1 MSWLSL
7 NWRRF
12 FHRRRSDRDLARE
25 IAAHF
30 NEERAEN
37 IARGLTPEE
46 ADRRACIKFGSPRR
60 VHEDLWQQN
69 SVAPFENLTR
79 DLRYTVRTLAR
90 TPGFTL
96 TAILVM
102 ALGIGATTALFTV
115 VRSVLLNPLPYP
127 NSSRLVS
134 LYESENASTR
144 SVASPWM
151 PVAGGVFHEW
161 QRATQNTAQMALVS
175 PWQGYNV
182 SATGGQLP
190 ESITAAWVSWNL
202 FRVLGVAPALGRDFL
217 ASDDQP
223 SAAATAILSNSF
235 WKRRFAA
242 DPSIVGKTVYLNANP
257 YTIIGV
263 MPESFPWN
271 FNSKNQLWTAAGH
284 ESPSLMRVL
293 DDHEFLVVARLVPG
307 ATLNRLVNQVDTVQ
321 HNIKLAHPDPA
332 VHTRAIGRPLLDDLV
347 EDFKTPLYALL
358 AATICV
364 LLIACLNV
372 ANLLVARSAARQ
384 KDLAIR
390 AALGGS
396 RWRLI
401 REHLTESLVL
411 SVTGGILGLLLAVA
425 ALAWLA
431 HSKIALARSQ
441 EIHVDLW
448 ALAYV
453 IAVSTITGLVAGLIP
468 SLGLH
473 AGQLLEFLQSSSRS
487 HSGGRSRAQLRKAL
501 LTAEVSLTVVLLLG
515 AGLLLKSYQQLRTRD
530 LGCATD
536 NVLTMG
542 FSLPDAHYKEPVQK
556 NAFSE
561 QLLARVRA
569 LPGVQAAGLSTT
581 LPGEGWGGDDG
592 VTIVEHPPLPKGQ
605 GIDLMRRAVDPG
617 YFAALQIPLI
627 QGRYLRND
635 ERLDHAKFAII
646 SESTANK
653 YFPGEDPIGR
663 HLKIDTEGPHGQ
675 PYEIVGVVGDTR
687 WNITQPMRPTFYDPL
702 LSGDFHGAGLV
713 VRGSRNVDVQSLA
726 LPIQKI
732 FGQLDPDLP
741 VANVLTMRQNIGVA
755 TQQDQFNSVLVLAFA
770 IIALVLAAVG
780 LYGVLSYLVTQR
792 TGEFGIRIALGA
804 QRAEVMRLTLADGLA
819 PVLLGLILGLGGGAA
834 VIRLLREMLYGM
846 SPFDW
851 NVFSTVVVVLAITAA
866 LACIIPA
873 WRASQLDPAQA
884 LRAE

>member
-1 MSWLSL
+1 MIFP
-7 NWRRF
+7 RF
-12 FHRRRSDRDLARE
+12 FHRRRRDRDLDRE

-37 IARGLTPEE
+37 IARGLSPEE
-46 ADRRACIKFGSPRR
+46 ADRQARIKFGSARR

-69 SVAPFENLTR
+69 TVAPFENLKR
-79 DLRYTVRTLAR
+79 DLRYTVRTLSR

-102 ALGIGATTALFTV
+102 ALGIGATAALFTV

-134 LYESENASTR
+134 LYESETISNNP
-144 SVASPWM
+144 SPWM
-151 PVAGGVFHEW
+151 PVAVGVFREW

-175 PWQGYNV
+175 PWQSYNV
-182 SATGGQLP
+182 SASGGQLP

-202 FRVLGVAPALGRDFL
+202 FRVLGTQPALGRDFL

-242 DPSIVGKTVYLNANP
+242 DPAIVGKTIYLDATP
-257 YTIIGV
+257 HTIIGI
-263 MPESFPWN
+263 MPSSFDYPWA
-271 FNSKNQLWTAAGH
+271 KDQLWTPAGH
-284 ESPSLMRVL
+284 DAPADLMSAYG
-293 DDHEFLVVARLVPG
+293 DHNFYVTARLAPD
-307 ATLNRLVNQVDTVQ
+307 ATLASLVSEIDTVE
-321 HNIKLAHPDPA
+321 HRIKLAHPDPS
-332 VHTRAIGRPLLDDLV
+332 VHNRAIGRSLLDSTV

-358 AATICV
+358 AATFCV

-390 AALGGS
+390 AALGGT

-411 SVTGGILGLLLAVA
+411 SIAGGAIGLLFCWA
-425 ALAWLA
+425 ALAWLQ
-431 HSKIALARSQ
+431 HSKIDIARAQ
-441 EIHVDLW
+441 EIHLDWW
-448 ALAYV
+448 ALAFV
-453 IAVSTITGLVAGLIP
+453 IAISAVTGIVAGLIP

-473 AGQLLEFLQSSSRS
+473 TGQLLESLQSSSRS
-487 HSGGRSRAQLRKAL
+487 HSSGRSRARLRKAL

-530 LGCATD
+530 LGSAVD
-536 NVLTMG
+536 DVLTMR
-542 FSLPDAHYKEPVQK
+542 FALPDAHYNEPTQK
-556 NAFSE
+556 IAFFE

-569 LPGVQAAGLSTT
+569 LPGVAAAGISSA
-581 LPGEGWGGDDG
+581 LPGEGWGGDLLVD
-592 VTIVEHPPLPKGQ
+592 IPEHPPLPKGQ
-605 GIDLMRRAVDPG
+605 GIDLMHRGADPG

-627 QGRYLRND
+627 RGRYFRND
-635 ERLDHAKFAII
+635 ERLDHGKVAII
-646 SESTANK
+646 SESTAK
-653 YFPGEDPIGR
+653 QYFPGEDPIGR
-663 HLKIDTEGPHGQ
+663 HLGGSDVGPKY
-675 PYEIVGVVGDTR
+675 YEIVGVVGDTR
-687 WNITQPMRPTFYDPL
+687 WMITQPMRPTVYLPL
-702 LSGDFHGAGLV
+702 FEGHYGGVGLAVRANSG
-713 VRGSRNVDVQSLA
+713 VDVQSLA

-732 FGQLDPDLP
+732 FGELDPDLP
-741 VANVLTMRQNIGVA
+741 VANVLTMQQNIGVE
-755 TQQDQFNSVLVLAFA
+755 TLQDQFNSILVLAFA

-792 TGEFGIRIALGA
+792 TSELGIRIALGA
-804 QRAEVMRLTLADGLA
+804 QRPQIMRLTLKDGLT
-819 PVLLGLILGLGGGAA
+819 PVLIGVLVGLAGGAA
-834 VIRLLREMLYGM
+834 TVQLLREMLYGM

-851 NVFSTVVVVLAITAA
+851 SVFSAVVVVLAVTAA
-866 LACIIPA
+866 CACMVPA

-884 LRAE
+884 LRTE

>member
-1 MSWLSL
+1 MIF
-7 NWRRF
+7 NRF
-12 FHRRRSDRDLARE
+12 FHRRRRDRDLDRE
-25 IAAHF
+25 IAAHIQ
-30 NEERAEN
+30 EERAEN

-46 ADRRACIKFGSPRR
+46 AERRARIKFGSARR

-79 DLRYTVRTLAR
+79 DLRYTIRTLAR

-102 ALGIGATTALFTV
+102 ALGIGATTALFAV

-127 NSSRLVS
+127 HSSRLVS
-134 LYESENASTR
+134 LYESDIVSNDP
-144 SVASPWM
+144 SPWD
-151 PVAGGVFHEW
+151 PVAGGVFQEW
-161 QRATQNTAQMALVS
+161 QRATRSTAQMALVS
-175 PWQGYNV
+175 PWKGYNV
-182 SATGGQLP
+182 SASGGRLP
-190 ESITAAWVSWNL
+190 ESVSAALISWNF

-217 ASDDQP
+217 ASDDKP
-223 SAAATAILSNSF
+223 SAPATAILSNAF

-242 DPSIVGKTVYLNANP
+242 DPAIVGKTVYLDANP

-263 MPESFPWN
+263 MPPSFAWN
-271 FNSKNQLWTAAGH
+271 FNSKTQLWTAAGH
-284 ESPSLMRVL
+284 ESPYQMNVF
-293 DDHEFLVVARLVPG
+293 DDHEFLVVARLAPG
-307 ATLNRLVNQVDTVQ
+307 ATLAGLVSEVDAVQ
-321 HNIKLAHPDPA
+321 RNVKRTHPGPA
-332 VHTRAIGRPLLDDLV
+332 VHNRAIGRPLLNSIV
-347 EDFKTPLYALL
+347 EDFRTPLYALL
-358 AATICV
+358 AATLCV

-384 KDLAIR
+384 RDLAIR

-411 SVTGGILGLLLAVA
+411 AVTGGILGLLLAAA

-431 HSKIALARSQ
+431 HSEIALARSQ

-448 ALAYV
+448 ALAFV
-453 IAVSTITGLVAGLIP
+453 ITISTVTGLIAGLIP

-473 AGQLLEFLQSSSRS
+473 AGQILESLQSSSRS
-487 HSGGRSRAQLRKAL
+487 HSGGRSRARLRKAL

-515 AGLLLKSYQQLRTRD
+515 AGLLLKSYQQLRTRG
-530 LGCATD
+530 LGCAVD

-569 LPGVQAAGLSTT
+569 LPGVQAAGLSTV
-581 LPGEGWGGDDG
+581 LPGEGWGGDDDIS
-592 VTIVEHPPLPKGQ
+592 IVEHPPLPKGKW
-605 GIDLMRRAVDPG
+605 IDFLRRAVDPG

-627 QGRYLRND
+627 RGRYFRND
-635 ERLDHAKFAII
+635 ERLDRTRIAII
-646 SESTANK
+646 SESIAK
-653 YFPGEDPIGR
+653 QYFPGEDPIGR
-663 HLKIDTEGPHGQ
+663 HVSISNEGPQAQ

-687 WNITQPMRPTFYDPL
+687 WMISQPVRPTFYLPL
-702 LSGDFHGAGLV
+702 LRGDYNFVALA
-713 VRGSRNVDVQSLA
+713 VRGSSNVDVQSLA

-732 FGQLDPDLP
+732 FGQMDPDLP
-741 VANVLTMRQNIGVA
+741 VSDVLTMRQHIGVA
-755 TQQDQFNSVLVLAFA
+755 TLQDQFNSILVLAFA

-792 TGEFGIRIALGA
+792 TGELGIRIALGA
-804 QRAEVMRLTLADGLA
+804 QRAEVMRLTLKDGLA
-819 PVLLGLILGLGGGAA
+819 PVLIGLVVGLAGGAA
-834 VIRLLREMLYGM
+834 AVQLLRQMLYGM

-851 NVFSTVVVVLAITAA
+851 SVFSTVVVVLAVTAA
-866 LACIIPA
+866 CACMIPA

-884 LRAE
+884 LRTE

>member
-1 MSWLSL
+1 MNWLF
-7 NWRRF
+7 RF
-12 FHRRRSDRDLARE
+12 FHRGRRDRDLDRE

-37 IARGLTPEE
+37 IARGMTPEE
-46 ADRRACIKFGSPRR
+46 AERLARIKFGSARR

-69 SVAPFENLTR
+69 SVAPFENLLR

-102 ALGIGATTALFTV
+102 ALGIGATAALFTV
-115 VRSVLLNPLPYP
+115 VHSVLLNPLPFP
-127 NSSRLVS
+127 HSSRLVS
-134 LYESENASTR
+134 LYESDTVSK
-144 SVASPWM
+144 SPTPWD
-151 PVAGGVFHEW
+151 PVAAGAFQEW
-161 QRATQNTAQMALVS
+161 QKATHSTAQMAMFS
-175 PWQGYNV
+175 PWQGYNA
-182 SATGGQLP
+182 SARGGKLP
-190 ESITAAWVSWNL
+190 ESVPAAWVSWNL

-217 ASDDQP
+217 ASDDRPNAQ
-223 SAAATAILSNSF
+223 ATAILSNAF

-242 DPSIVGKTVYLNANP
+242 DPAIIGKSVWLNATP

-263 MPESFPWN
+263 MPSSFSFYPKD
-271 FNSKNQLWTAAGH
+271 SIWTPVAH
-284 ESPSLMRVL
+284 EADPALMSTYE
-293 DDHEFLVVARLVPG
+293 DHEFWVVARLAPDTSG
-307 ATLNRLVNQVDTVQ
+307 QRHTLAGIVSQIDTVQ
-321 HNIKLAHPDPA
+321 RHIKLIHPDPS
-332 VHTRAIGRPLLDDLV
+332 VHTRAIGRTLLDSAV
-347 EDFKTPLYALL
+347 EDFRTPLYALL

-384 KDLAIR
+384 RDLAIR
-390 AALGGS
+390 SALGGT

-411 SVTGGILGLLLAVA
+411 SIAGGALGLFFAWT
-425 ALAWLA
+425 ALTWLQ
-431 HSKIALARSQ
+431 HSKVEIARAQ
-441 EIHVDLW
+441 EIHLDWW
-448 ALAYV
+448 ALAFV
-453 IAVSTITGLVAGLIP
+453 IAISAVTGIIAGLIP

-473 AGQLLEFLQSSSRS
+473 TGQLLEFLQSSSRS
-487 HSGGRSRAQLRKAL
+487 HSGSRGRARLRKAL

-530 LGCATD
+530 LGCTID
-536 NVLTMG
+536 NVLTMH
-542 FSLPDAHYKEPVQK
+542 FSLPDVHYKEPTQK
-556 NAFSE
+556 VAFFD

-569 LPGVQAAGLSTT
+569 LPGVAAAGISSA
-581 LPGEGWGGDDG
+581 LPGEGWGGDILID
-592 VTIVEHPPLPKGQ
+592 IPEHPPLPKGQ
-605 GIDLMRRAVDPG
+605 GIDLMHRGADPG

-627 QGRYLRND
+627 RGRYFRND
-635 ERLDHAKFAII
+635 ERLDHGKVAII
-646 SESTANK
+646 SESTAK
-653 YFPGEDPIGR
+653 QYFPGEDPIGR
-663 HLKIDTEGPHGQ
+663 HLGGSDVGPKY
-675 PYEIVGVVGDTR
+675 YEIVGVVGDTR
-687 WNITQPMRPTFYDPL
+687 WKITQPMRPTVYLPL
-702 LSGDFHGAGLV
+702 LEGHYGGVGLA
-713 VRGSRNVDVQSLA
+713 VRGNPGVEVESLA

-741 VANVLTMRQNIGVA
+741 IADVLTMQQNIGVE
-755 TQQDQFNSVLVLAFA
+755 TLQDQFNSILVLAFA

-792 TGEFGIRIALGA
+792 TTELGIRIALGA

-819 PVLLGLILGLGGGAA
+819 PVLIGLVLGLGGGAA
-834 VIRLLREMLYGM
+834 VVQLLREMLYGM

-866 LACIIPA
+866 CACIIPA

>member
-1 MSWLSL
+1 MSWLPM
-7 NWRRF
+7 NWRRILQ
-12 FHRRRSDRDLARE
+12 RRRSDRDLARE
-25 IAAHF
+25 IAAHL

-37 IARGLTPEE
+37 IARGISPEE
-46 ADRRACIKFGSPRR
+46 ALRRARIKFGTARR

-69 SVAPFENLTR
+69 SVAPFENLAR
-79 DLRYTVRTLAR
+79 DLRYTLRTLAR

-127 NSSRLVS
+127 QSSRLVS
-134 LYESENASTR
+134 LYESETVSH
-144 SVASPWM
+144 SPSPWM
-151 PVAGGVFHEW
+151 PVAAGVFQEW

-202 FRVLGVAPALGRDFL
+202 FRVLGIQPALGRDFL
-217 ASDDQP
+217 ASDDQL

-242 DPSIVGKTVYLNANP
+242 DPAIVGKTIYLDAKP
-257 YTIIGV
+257 HTVIGV
-263 MPESFPWN
+263 MPSSFDYPWA
-271 FNSKNQLWTAAGH
+271 KDQLWTPAGH
-284 ESPSLMRVL
+284 DAPADLMSAYG
-293 DDHEFLVVARLVPG
+293 DHNFYVTARLARG
-307 ATLNRLVNQVDTVQ
+307 ATLAGLVNQIDTVQ
-321 HNIKLAHPDPA
+321 RRVKLAHPEPPVHNHA
-332 VHTRAIGRPLLDDLV
+332 VGRSLLDSTV

-384 KDLAIR
+384 RDLAIR
-390 AALGGS
+390 AALGGT

-411 SVTGGILGLLLAVA
+411 SIAGGALGLLFAWA
-425 ALAWLA
+425 ALAWLQ
-431 HSKIALARSQ
+431 HSKIDIARAQ
-441 EIHVDLW
+441 EIHLDWW
-448 ALAYV
+448 ALAVV
-453 IAVSTITGLVAGLIP
+453 IVISGIAGLAAGLIP

-473 AGQLLEFLQSSSRS
+473 AGQLLESLQSSSRS

-530 LGCATD
+530 LGSAAD
-536 NVLTMG
+536 NILTMQ
-542 FSLPDAHYKEPVQK
+542 FALPDAHYSEPTQK
-556 NAFSE
+556 VAFFA

-569 LPGVQAAGLSTT
+569 LPGVAAAGISSA
-581 LPGEGWGGDDG
+581 LPGEGWGGDILID
-592 VTIVEHPPLPKGQ
+592 IPEHPPLPKGQ
-605 GIDLMRRAVDPG
+605 GIDLMHRGADPG

-627 QGRYLRND
+627 RGRYFRND
-635 ERLDHAKFAII
+635 ERLDHGKVAII
-646 SESTANK
+646 SESTAK
-653 YFPGEDPIGR
+653 QYFPGEDPIGR
-663 HLKIDTEGPHGQ
+663 HLGGSDVGPKY
-675 PYEIVGVVGDTR
+675 YEIIGVVGDTR
-687 WNITQPMRPTFYDPL
+687 WKITQPMRPTVYLPL
-702 LSGDFHGAGLV
+702 FEGHYGGVGLA
-713 VRGSRNVDVQSLA
+713 VRGNPGVDVESLA

-741 VANVLTMRQNIGVA
+741 VANVLTMQQNIGVD
-755 TQQDQFNSVLVLAFA
+755 TLQDQFNSILVLAFA

-792 TGEFGIRIALGA
+792 TGELGIRIALGA
-804 QRAEVMRLTLADGLA
+804 QRPQIMRLTLADGLA
-819 PVLLGLILGLGGGAA
+819 PVLLGLILGLAGGAA
-834 VIRLLREMLYGM
+834 VVRLLREMLYGM

-851 NVFSTVVVVLAITAA
+851 NVFTTVVVVLALTAA
-866 LACIIPA
+866 CACLIPA

-884 LRAE
+884 LRNE

>member
-1 MSWLSL
+1 MSWLPMH
-7 NWRRF
+7 WRRILQ
-12 FHRRRSDRDLARE
+12 RRRSDRDLARE
-25 IAAHF
+25 IAAHL

-37 IARGLTPEE
+37 ISRGISPEE
-46 ADRRACIKFGSPRR
+46 ALRRARIKFGSARR

-127 NSSRLVS
+127 QSARLVS
-134 LYESENASTR
+134 LYESEAMIHSP
-144 SVASPWM
+144 SPWM
-151 PVAGGVFHEW
+151 PVAAGVFKEW
-161 QRATQNTAQMALVS
+161 QRATQGTAQMALVS

-182 SATGGQLP
+182 SAGGGQLP

-223 SAAATAILSNSF
+223 SAQATAILSNSF

-242 DPSIVGKTVYLNANP
+242 DPAIVGKTIYLDAKP
-257 YTIIGV
+257 HTVIGV
-263 MPESFPWN
+263 MPSSFDYPWA
-271 FNSKNQLWTAAGH
+271 KDQLWTPAGH
-284 ESPSLMRVL
+284 DAPADLMSAYG
-293 DDHEFLVVARLVPG
+293 DHNFYVTARLAPG
-307 ATLNRLVNQVDTVQ
+307 ATLAGLVSEVDTVERRV
-321 HNIKLAHPDPA
+321 KLAHPEPPVHNHA
-332 VHTRAIGRPLLDDLV
+332 VGRSLLDSTV

-390 AALGGS
+390 AALGGT

-401 REHLTESLVL
+401 REHLTESLAL
-411 SVTGGILGLLLAVA
+411 STAGGALGLLFAWA
-425 ALAWLA
+425 ALAWLQ
-431 HSKIALARSQ
+431 HSKIDIARAQ
-441 EIHVDLW
+441 EIHLDWW
-448 ALAYV
+448 ALAVV
-453 IAVSTITGLVAGLIP
+453 IAISTISGVAAGLIP

-473 AGQLLEFLQSSSRS
+473 AGQLLESLQSSSRS

-530 LGCATD
+530 LGSAAD
-536 NVLTMG
+536 NVLTMQ
-542 FSLPDAHYKEPVQK
+542 FALPDAHYNEPTQK
-556 NAFSE
+556 VAFFE
-561 QLLARVRA
+561 QLLTRVRA
-569 LPGVQAAGLSTT
+569 LPGVAAAGISSA
-581 LPGEGWGGDDG
+581 LPGEGWGGDILID
-592 VTIVEHPPLPKGQ
+592 IPEHPPLPKGQ
-605 GIDLMRRAVDPG
+605 GIDLMHRGADPG

-627 QGRYLRND
+627 RGRYFRSD
-635 ERLDHAKFAII
+635 ERLDHGKVAII
-646 SESTANK
+646 SESAAK
-653 YFPGEDPIGR
+653 QFFPGEDPIGR
-663 HLKIDTEGPHGQ
+663 HLGGSDVGPKY
-675 PYEIVGVVGDTR
+675 YEIIGVVGDTR
-687 WNITQPMRPTFYDPL
+687 WKITQPMRPTVYLPL
-702 LSGDFHGAGLV
+702 FEGHYGGVGLA
-713 VRGSRNVDVQSLA
+713 VRGNPGVDVESLA

-741 VANVLTMRQNIGVA
+741 VANVLTIQQNIGVD
-755 TQQDQFNSVLVLAFA
+755 TLQDQFNSILVLAFA

-792 TGEFGIRIALGA
+792 TSELGIRIALGA
-804 QRAEVMRLTLADGLA
+804 QRPQIMRLTLADGLA
-819 PVLLGLILGLGGGAA
+819 PVLIGLILGLAGGAA
-834 VIRLLREMLYGM
+834 VVRLLREMLYGM

-851 NVFSTVVVVLAITAA
+851 NVFSTVVVVLALTAA
-866 LACIIPA
+866 CACLIPA

-884 LRAE
+884 LRTE

>member
-1 MSWLSL
+1 MIFS
-7 NWRRF
+7 RF
-12 FHRRRSDRDLARE
+12 FHRRRRDRDLDRE
-25 IAAHF
+25 IAAHV

-37 IARGLTPEE
+37 IARGLSPQE
-46 ADRRACIKFGSPRR
+46 ADRLARIKFGSARR

-69 SVAPFENLTR
+69 SLAPFENLTR
-79 DLRYTVRTLAR
+79 DLRYTIRTLAR

-115 VRSVLLNPLPYP
+115 VHSVLLNPLPYP

-134 LYESENASTR
+134 LYESETVSNSP
-144 SVASPWM
+144 SPWM
-151 PVAGGVFHEW
+151 PVAAGVFKEW

-182 SATGGQLP
+182 SAGGGQLP
-190 ESITAAWVSWNL
+190 ESITAAWCSWNL
-202 FRVLGVAPALGRDFL
+202 FRILGVAPALGRDFL

-223 SAAATAILSNSF
+223 SAQATAILSNAF

-242 DPSIVGKTVYLNANP
+242 DPAIVGKTIYLDAKP
-257 YTIIGV
+257 HTIIGV
-263 MPESFPWN
+263 MPSSFDYPWA
-271 FNSKNQLWTAAGH
+271 KDQLWTPAGH
-284 ESPSLMRVL
+284 DAPADLMSAYG
-293 DDHEFLVVARLVPG
+293 DHNFYVTARLAPG
-307 ATLNRLVNQVDTVQ
+307 ATLAGLVSQVDTVERR
-321 HNIKLAHPDPA
+321 IKLAHPDPD
-332 VHTRAIGRPLLDDLV
+332 VHTRAAGRSLLDTTV

-411 SVTGGILGLLLAVA
+411 SAAGGFLGLLLAVA
-425 ALAWLA
+425 ALSWLA
-431 HSKIALARSQ
+431 HSKIALARSE
-441 EIHVDLW
+441 EIHIDLW
-448 ALAYV
+448 ALAFV
-453 IAVSTITGLVAGLIP
+453 VAISTLTGVVAGLIP

-473 AGQLLEFLQSSSRS
+473 AGQLLESLQSTSRS
-487 HSGGRSRAQLRKAL
+487 HSGGRRRAQLRKAL
-501 LTAEVSLTVVLLLG
+501 LTAEVGLTVVLLLG

-530 LGCATD
+530 LGCAVD
-536 NVLTMG
+536 NVLTLRFG
-542 FSLPDAHYKEPVQK
+542 LPDVHYKQPTQK
-556 NAFSE
+556 IAFFE

-569 LPGVQAAGLSTT
+569 LPGVQAAGLSTV
-581 LPGEGWGGDDG
+581 LPGEGWGGDSL

-605 GIDLMRRAVDPG
+605 GIDLMHRRIDPG

-627 QGRYLRND
+627 RGRYFRND
-635 ERLDHAKFAII
+635 ERLDHANVVII
-646 SESTANK
+646 SALTAK
-653 YFPGEDPIGR
+653 QYFPGEDPIGR
-663 HLKIDTEGPHGQ
+663 HLGGNDLGGTF
-675 PYEIVGVVGDTR
+675 EIVGVVGDTR
-687 WNITQPMRPTFYDPL
+687 WNITDAIRPTYYLPL
-702 LSGDFHGAGLV
+702 FAGDSGGAGLA
-713 VRGSRNVDVQSLA
+713 VRGSSNIDVESLA

-732 FGQLDPDLP
+732 FGELDHDLP
-741 VANVLTMRQNIGVA
+741 VYNVLTMRQNIGVA
-755 TQQDQFNSVLVLAFA
+755 TLQDQFNSILVVAFA

-792 TGEFGIRIALGA
+792 TGELGIRMALGA

-819 PVLLGLILGLGGGAA
+819 PFFIGLVLGLAGGAA
-834 VIRLLREMLYGM
+834 TVRLLREMLYGM

-851 NVFSTVVVVLAITAA
+851 NVFTVVVLVLAITAA
-866 LACIIPA
+866 VACAIPA
-873 WRASQLDPAQA
+873 WRATQLDPAQA
-884 LRAE
+884 LRTE